1 MTWLFLLDIYNSS
14 IASFMNNKKCS
25 IFLNVI
31 NSSMLSYKCN
41 NIVQFSQIWVIV
53 LLFRIYL
60 KQEVCRPFYI
70 AIYI

>member
-1 MTWLFLLDIYNSS
+1 MTWLFLLNIYNSS
-14 IASFMNNKKCS
+14 IASFMNNKKCG

-41 NIVQFSQIWVIV
+41 NIVQFSQIWVAV

-60 KQEVCRPFYI
+60 KQKVCRPFYA